1 MSCSIIFS
9 AKGFLVGRFTLKFC
23 LQTGQDSN
31 SRAWHWEHIR
41 WLQEKTCVS
50 LFGTSRQ
57 MTHSNSLQA
66 FSWVWSMASIS
77 CCEGDPNL
85 KKNNICKHHNFDT
98 YKKLTLYCYWHC
110 HQVAWILWEPKIP
123 YWSFTINSLSYGKYY
138 FHFFNV
144 ISCFASIHS
153 PFGKIQT

>member
-31 SRAWHWEHIR
+31 LRSLYWEHIR
-41 WLQEKTCVS
+41 WCCWQEKTWVS

-77 CCEGDPNL
+77 SCEGDPNWN
-85 KKNNICKHHNFDT
+85 KIKSNVCKHYNFDR
-98 YKKLTLYCYWHC
+98 YKKLSLYCYWHY
-110 HQVAWILWEPKIP
+110 HQVVCILWEPKMP
-123 YWSFTINSLSYGKYY
+123 YWSFTINSLS
-138 FHFFNV
+138 
-144 ISCFASIHS
+144 
-153 PFGKIQT
+153 